1 MKLDILVGCEESQA
15 VTMELRN
22 LGVNAYSCDILN
34 ASGNLPQY
42 HIKDD
47 ILKVI
52 NLHNWT
58 CLIAFPPC
66 TFLTD
71 AGNGYFNI
79 NKYGAKAEQRIIERQ
94 KAVEFF
100 KQLYFCNIKHI
111 ALENPKGYL
120 NNNFKKPDQT
130 IHPYYFGDKNL
141 KRTCLWLKNLPKLQ
155 HFKTNDL
162 FNKQTHVNKPA
173 PKYKQANGKNLYF
186 TESIS
191 SKKHSYLRSKT
202 FNVIAKEM
210 AIQWTEYLQYTYN
223 L

>member
-1 MKLDILVGCEESQA
+1 MKLQILVGCEESQA
-15 VTMELRN
+15 VTTELRN
-22 LGVNAYSCDILN
+22 LGIEAWSCDILTS
-34 ASGNLPQY
+34 SGNLPQY
-42 HIKDD
+42 HIQDD

-52 NLHNWT
+52 NLTNWT
-58 CLIAFPPC
+58 CLIGFPPC
-66 TFLTD
+66 TFLAD
-71 AGNGYFNI
+71 SGNAYFNTE
-79 NKYGAKAEQRIIERQ
+79 KYGTNAIIRTIKRQ
-94 KAVEFF
+94 NAVEFF

-120 NNNFKKPDQT
+120 NNNFLKPTQT

-141 KRTCLWLKNLPKLQ
+141 KRTCLWLKNLPPLQ

-162 FNKQTHVNKPA
+162 FNKQTHVEKPA
-173 PKYKQANGKNLYF
+173 PKYKQANGKNIYF

-191 SKKHSYLRSKT
+191 SSYLRSKT

-210 AIQWTEYLQYTYN
+210 AIQWSEYLIHTYN